1 MQETII
7 RAEKLTKYYDDLLA
21 VDEASLDIEKGGFF
35 GFLGPNGAGKTTTI
49 KMLTGLTTISSGTI
63 EVFGKILDKNLN
75 YIKTRIGVIED
86 ISNLF
91 VDLTVFDNLIFKA
104 RMFGVSKKVAK
115 ERIEKYLTDFNLIS
129 KIETKFLFL
138 SKGQKRIISIIS
150 SIIHEPN
157 IIFLDEPTIGLDI
170 KARNK
175 IYDFLR
181 NLNRNGTTI
190 FLTSHYFEEIELL
203 CDSIAVINKG
213 RIIYNGKMEQ
223 IKQLFPADKVFVV
236 EFDEKLDKFPL
247 EKYFVNFKVNKNS
260 LYLQNIDTTKILEDV
275 GKFAKDKSIKIIEIN
290 TEGNK
295 LEDLFV
301 KLIQKDDSNEK

>member
-1 MQETII
+1 MKETII
-7 RAEKLTKYYDDLLA
+7 KAEKLTKYYDDLLA
-21 VDEASLDIEKGGFF
+21 VDEVSLDIKKGDFF

-49 KMLTGLTTISSGTI
+49 KMLTGLTTISSGRV
-63 EVFGKILDKNLN
+63 EVFGKVLDKNLN

-91 VDLTVFDNLIFKA
+91 VDLTVLDNLIFKA
-104 RMFGVSKKVAK
+104 RMFGVPKNIAK
-115 ERIEKYLTDFNLIS
+115 ERIEKYLTDFNLTS
-129 KIETKFLFL
+129 KIRTKFLLL

-150 SIIHEPN
+150 SIIHRPS

-175 IYDFLR
+175 IHNFLR
-181 NLNRNGTTI
+181 NLNRDDTTI

-203 CDSIAVINKG
+203 CDSIAVIN
-213 RIIYNGKMEQ
+213 NGKMEQ

-236 EFDEKLDKFPL
+236 KFDKQLDKFPL
-247 EKYFVNFKVNKNS
+247 EKYFENFKANKNS
-260 LYLQNIDTTKILEDV
+260 LYLQSIDTAKILENIS
-275 GKFAKDKSIKIIEIN
+275 KFAKDNDIKIIEIN

-301 KLIQKDDSNEK
+301 KLIQKDNSDEK